1 MSGRRWLETIT
12 CFAVTLLVSAG
23 ASAERQFDAA
33 GAVAPTSPG
42 NLAWVSASETL
53 QSISS
58 SQWRFEAI
66 GRQFTEPIDTLS
78 GLRNPADTHSP
89 VLLPAVP
96 AAISMTLC
104 GFLCVSFVRDRRAWF
119 AIACGILWLGQAGI
133 QAVPQLG
140 HKLCC
145 RVAAAKHSTAKLNP
159 ALAANSFERTGN
171 GDTIRYIGLLRRL
184 EGIPDRNL
192 SSLSL
197 ARKNVTPVKTG
208 ARNSNLRLPLPATGN
223 YDIGSRKTSVRKHSA
238 PPRAFTAQ
246 TNWPERLIAC
256 PAGAAGHFIIFSP
269 AFIFSNLSRGP
280 PAIEMRVF
288 ATQTQRAGSR
298 NVL

>member
-1 MSGRRWLETIT
+1 VGVVKRCFTDGRKNDRPE
-12 CFAVTLLVSAG
+12 AVRENYLPCSYSNTAG
-23 ASAERQFDAA
+23 
-33 GAVAPTSPG
+33 
-42 NLAWVSASETL
+42 VSASETL

-58 SQWRFEAI
+58 SQWRFEAV
-66 GRQFTEPIDTLS
+66 GRQFTEPIDTLP

-104 GFLCVSFVRDRRAWF
+104 GFFCVSFVRDRRAWL
-119 AIACGILWLGQAGI
+119 AMVCGILWLGQAGI
-133 QAVPQLG
+133 HAIPQLG

-145 RVAAAKHSTAKLNP
+145 RMAAAKHSTAKLNP

-171 GDTIRYIGLLRRL
+171 HNAIRYIGLLRRL

-192 SSLSL
+192 RSLSL
-197 ARKNVTPVKTG
+197 ARKIVTPVKTG
-208 ARNSNLRLPLPATGN
+208 AGNGDRKLLRLATGN
-223 YDIGSRKTSVRKHSA
+223 YDTGSQKTCVRKHSV
-238 PPRAFTAQ
+238 PPQAFTAQ
-246 TNWPERLIAC
+246 TNRPERLIAC
-256 PAGAAGHFIIFSP
+256 PAGTAGHFIVFSP
-269 AFIFSNLSRGP
+269 AFIFNNLSRGP

-288 ATQTQRAGSR
+288 ATQAQRAVSR

>member
-33 GAVAPTSPG
+33 GAIAPTSLDNTAG
-42 NLAWVSASETL
+42 MSASETL

-66 GRQFTEPIDTLS
+66 GRQFAEPIDTLS
-78 GLRNPADTHSP
+78 GLRNPADTHGP
-89 VLLPAVP
+89 ALLPAVP

-104 GFLCVSFVRDRRAWF
+104 GFLCVSFVRDRRAWL
-119 AIACGILWLGQAGI
+119 AMACGILWLGQAGI

-145 RVAAAKHSTAKLNP
+145 RMAAAKHSTAKLNP

-184 EGIPDRNL
+184 EGIPDHNL
-192 SSLSL
+192 CSIQ
-197 ARKNVTPVKTG
+197 
-208 ARNSNLRLPLPATGN
+208 
-223 YDIGSRKTSVRKHSA
+223 DSVRKHGVPLQA
-238 PPRAFTAQ
+238 CTAQ

-256 PAGAAGHFIIFSP
+256 PAGAAGNFIIGFSP
-269 AFIFSNLSRGP
+269 AFIFSNRPRGP
-280 PAIEMRVF
+280 PAIETPV
-288 ATQTQRAGSR
+288 SIKKPD
-298 NVL
+298 VLSGF